1 MTDKRP
7 RDQGKKTNKTL
18 SFTTK
23 NREVTEDVMEVVK
36 AGDMH
41 TYTNSDGR
49 VVPLPDSAPCTP
61 VAKKGKAEPT
71 LSELQDNIVR
81 LVAEKIKEN
90 ADHLAGLIKKNADT
104 IEALKESSE
113 FLFNE
118 VQDMKTEIK
127 TVKNASDDH
136 QKRITGL
143 EDRLNEMERY
153 HRRWNL
159 RLYGLPEQEGEDVKQ
174 RVIDICK
181 AVIEDPEEDLRFQ
194 IDVSHRIGRREDGK
208 TRPVITRFTTR
219 SSKEKV
225 WKCAKNSEFLKI
237 KKLKFG
243 EDLTTK
249 DKETRTK
256 LWPQIEEA
264 RKQGKRAFFI
274 GAKAIIEGKEVK
286 M

>member
-1 MTDKRP
+1 MADKRF
-7 RDQGKKTNKTL
+7 RDKGKKKL
-18 SFTTK
+18 SFTTENK
-23 NREVTEDVMEVVK
+23 DLTEDIMEVVK

-41 TYTNSDGR
+41 SYANSDGDIP
-49 VVPLPDSAPCTP
+49 PLPDSGPCTP
-61 VAKKGKAEPT
+61 AAKKGKPEPSLT
-71 LSELQDNIVR
+71 ELQDNIVR

-90 ADHLAGLIKKNADT
+90 ADNLANLIKKNADT

-118 VQDMKTEIK
+118 VQDMKKEI
-127 TVKNASDDH
+127 TAVKKKSDDQ
-136 QKRITGL
+136 QKIITDV

-159 RLYGLPEQEGEDVKQ
+159 RLYGLQEQEGEDVKQ

-181 AVIEDPEEDLRFQ
+181 TVIQDPGEDLRLQ
-194 IDVSHRIGRREDGK
+194 IDISHRIGRKEDGK
-208 TRPVITRFTTR
+208 TRPVITRFTSR
-219 SSKEKV
+219 STKERV
-225 WKCAKNSEFLKI
+225 WKCAKNSEFLKN

-249 DKETRTK
+249 DKESRMR

-264 RKQGKRAFFI
+264 RKQGKKAFFV
-274 GAKAIIEGKEVK
+274 GAKAIIEGKEIR

>member
-1 MTDKRP
+1 MTDKRA
-7 RDQGKKTNKTL
+7 RDRDKKTNKTL
-18 SFTTK
+18 LFSTE
-23 NREVTEDVMEVVK
+23 NRDVTEDVMEVVK
-36 AGDMH
+36 AGDVH
-41 TYTNSDGR
+41 SYTNSDGG
-49 VVPLPDSAPCTP
+49 VVPLPESAPCTP
-61 VAKKGKAEPT
+61 VAKKGKIEPT
-71 LSELQDNIVR
+71 LTELQDNIVR

-90 ADHLAGLIKKNADT
+90 ADNLAGLIKKNADT

-113 FLFNE
+113 FLSNE
-118 VQDMKTEIK
+118 VQEMKTEIT

-181 AVIEDPEEDLRFQ
+181 AVIQNPEEDIRSQ
-194 IDVSHRIGRREDGK
+194 VDVCHRIGRRENGK
-208 TRPVITRFTTR
+208 TRPVITRFTSR
-219 SSKEKV
+219 STKEKV
-225 WKCAKNSEFLKI
+225 WKCAKNSEFLKT
-237 KKLKFG
+237 KKFKFG

-264 RKQGKRAFFI
+264 RKQGRKAFFV
-274 GAKAIIEGKEVK
+274 GAKAIIDGKEIR

>member
-1 MTDKRP
+1 M
-7 RDQGKKTNKTL
+7 L

-23 NREVTEDVMEVVK
+23 HKDVTEDVMEVVK
-36 AGDMH
+36 AGDIH
-41 TYTNSDGR
+41 TYTNSDGGI
-49 VVPLPDSAPCTP
+49 VHLPESAPCTP
-61 VAKKGKAEPT
+61 VAKKGKVEPT

-90 ADHLAGLIKKNADT
+90 ADNLAGLIKKNADT
-104 IEALKESSE
+104 IETLKESSE
-113 FLFNE
+113 FLFKE

-127 TVKNASDDH
+127 TVKIASDDH

-143 EDRLNEMERY
+143 EDRVNEMERY

-181 AVIEDPEEDLRFQ
+181 AVIQDPEEDLRSQ

-208 TRPVITRFTTR
+208 TRPVITRFALR
-219 SSKEKV
+219 SAKEKV

-264 RKQGKRAFFI
+264 RKQGRRAFFV
-274 GAKAIIEGKEVK
+274 GARAIIEGH
-286 M
+286 